1 MNSYNQFIMK
11 KGKINAT
18 IPSGRMIT
26 FYKTVMHM
34 EEKEVL
40 TEFTRSRMMGYA
52 ELLQEIADN
61 YLPEKGEPGG
71 EPVPATRADLLSR
84 RELGKNRAAFSGFVR
99 DTSRQLEQLART
111 EFSHTAFAK
120 KQEKRIRKELKDAGI
135 SLKEYYR
142 TENRNGYTEIGM
154 IVRARGR
161 ASYDVVDIA
170 ELLTEVTHVQVLPDI
185 SGYHYIHNEWI
196 PLCFQEEV
204 HFSVYGG
211 FAKATKEG
219 EEVSGDN
226 YLMRE
231 FGDGTYIAAIADG
244 MGSGREAS
252 EDSEKVLSLLEK
264 HVESGIAM
272 KDAIRVCGELLY
284 MRHRGERSVSLD
296 LVELNQYSGECHFY
310 KNGATSSFLKRGE
323 KIREFT
329 ADRLSMGICPEIEG
343 SRETVFLQNEDII
356 ILLSDGV
363 MDLFYEDME
372 GFQKY
377 LSGLSGM
384 GLRDMASGILQR
396 AIRAGGGEIHD
407 DMTVLTIGLC
417 EKEADSVAF

>member
-1 MNSYNQFIMK
+1 
-11 KGKINAT
+11 
-18 IPSGRMIT
+18 
-26 FYKTVMHM
+26 M

-52 ELLQEIADN
+52 DLLQEIAET
-61 YLPEKGEPGG
+61 YLPEKEKKKDEPM
-71 EPVPATRADLLSR
+71 PMTRADLFSR
-84 RELGKNRAAFSGFVR
+84 RELSKNRAAFSGFVR
-99 DTSRQLEQLART
+99 NTSRQLEQLART

-120 KQEKRIRKELKDAGI
+120 KQEKKIRRELKNAGI

-154 IVRARGR
+154 VVKADGH

-170 ELLTEVTHVQVLPDI
+170 ELLSEVTHVSVLPDV

-204 HFSVYGG
+204 HFAVYGG
-211 FAKATKEG
+211 FAKATREG

-244 MGSGREAS
+244 MGSGQEAC

-264 HVESGIAM
+264 HVESGISIREG
-272 KDAIRVCGELLY
+272 IRVCSELLY

-296 LVELNQYSGECHFY
+296 LFELNQYTGECHFF
-310 KNGATSSFLKRGE
+310 KNGSASSFLKRGE
-323 KIREFT
+323 RIREI
-329 ADRLSMGICPEIEG
+329 APDRLSLGICPEIEG
-343 SRETVFLQNEDII
+343 SKETIFLQNQDVIL
-356 ILLSDGV
+356 LLSDGV
-363 MDLFYEDME
+363 MDMFYEDMK
-372 GFQKY
+372 GFQAY
-377 LSGLSGM
+377 LAELSGM
-384 GLRDMASGILQR
+384 SLKDMASGILQR
-396 AIRAGGGEIHD
+396 AIREGGGEIQD
-407 DMTVLTIGLC
+407 DMTVLALGIY
-417 EKEADSVAF
+417 EKEVDSVAF